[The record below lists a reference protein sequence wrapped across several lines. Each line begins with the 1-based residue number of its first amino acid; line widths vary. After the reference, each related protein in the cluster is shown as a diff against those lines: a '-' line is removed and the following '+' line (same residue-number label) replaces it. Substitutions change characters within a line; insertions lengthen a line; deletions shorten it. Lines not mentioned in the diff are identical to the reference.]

1 MPPRATNDDHTVIQ
15 PINSSSPMGEP
26 FPLKTRFRR
35 RFVPALLA
43 FVGISLLII
52 GLTALHTVEAIYLE
66 LAQQRA
72 QTIERSV
79 AGSDQT
85 AWTEIMAG
93 RSPAETLQTKDASIL
108 TAAFEREVREQNL
121 QELKVYDLNRTVL
134 YATNAEEIGTR
145 EQGNALREVI
155 AEAESGIVTKTLPD
169 GSQQYELYVPV
180 FDDSGSLRAV
190 FELYEPVG
198 YLDAI
203 YAKSALPIVSTLG
216 LLFLLLGLALDRL
229 VGKAQ
234 SDIDARTKL
243 IDELRLRLESFVS
256 STAVN
261 AALEAAGDDSI
272 HSKRITTTLF
282 FSDVRDFTGFS
293 ERRAPEEVV
302 DFLND
307 IMTLQVNILTR
318 HGGDVDK
325 MIGDA
330 ILARFDSDDG
340 SRRAIAAAR
349 EIQAIATKDRLPR
362 LLGIGIYKGE
372 VISGTIGP
380 KDRRDFTVIG
390 DAVNVTAR
398 LCSAAKAGEI
408 VVEAGLADGGFEAQ
422 ETISVKGRVTPLA
435 IRRDHNAISAQS

>member
-340 SRRAIAAAR
+340 AAQAITAAL
-349 EIQAIATKDRLPR
+349 EIQQAVQSGDFPR
-362 LLGIGIYKGE
+362 ALGIGVFKGD
-372 VISGTIGP
+372 VISGAIGP
-380 KDRRDFTVIG
+380 EDRRDFTVIG
-390 DAVNVTAR
+390 DSVNISAR
-398 LCSAAKAGEI
+398 LCSAASANEVVVDAQLAGDDFGPEESI
-408 VVEAGLADGGFEAQ
+408 Q
-422 ETISVKGRVTPLA
+422 VKGRQQPILV
-435 IRRDHNAISAQS
+435 RRWIQA

>member
-1 MPPRATNDDHTVIQ
+1 
-15 PINSSSPMGEP
+15 
-26 FPLKTRFRR
+26 
-35 RFVPALLA
+35 
-43 FVGISLLII
+43 
-52 GLTALHTVEAIYLE
+52 
-66 LAQQRA
+66 
-72 QTIERSV
+72 
-79 AGSDQT
+79 
-85 AWTEIMAG
+85 
-93 RSPAETLQTKDASIL
+93 
-108 TAAFEREVREQNL
+108 
-121 QELKVYDLNRTVL
+121 
-134 YATNAEEIGTR
+134 
-145 EQGNALREVI
+145 
-155 AEAESGIVTKTLPD
+155 
-169 GSQQYELYVPV
+169 
-180 FDDSGSLRAV
+180 V